1 MKVELVSYTKDGEKI
16 VAIASKMSRSR
27 KGWDYHEKT
36 MTDEEVEVWIRDA
49 IIHGY
54 WSPLEHSSYTFSI
67 EGISRVASH
76 QLVRHRIAS
85 YTQMSHRFAKPIDEY
100 YQPVTPPSAEK
111 RNEELVKK
119 AYDDAYK
126 YYYELLQNGV
136 PEEDARY
143 VLPNG
148 VNTNIVV
155 TMNARELYNFF
166 ALRLCSRAQW
176 EIRQVAWKILEEVK
190 KVHPRLFKYAG
201 ANCIILNNLTSDR
214 PMTVENVLNGIWGFE
229 ISRCPEGV
237 YRDGIPKCILSSMGL
252 ADLYQCIHDC
262 KVHFGDP
269 GDDDTGCIAWCKKK
283 YGEGRAI

>member
-1 MKVELVSYTKDGEKI
+1 MEVRLVSYTKDGERV
-16 VAIASKMSRSR
+16 VAIAAKMSRSR
-27 KGWDYHEKT
+27 KGWVHHEAN
-36 MTDEEVEVWIRDA
+36 MTDEEIETWIRDA

-54 WSPLEHSSYTFSI
+54 WSVLEHSVYTFSV

-100 YQPVTPPSAEK
+100 YEPVMPPSAKK
-111 RNEELVKK
+111 RDEGGLKE
-119 AYDDAYK
+119 AYRQAYEN
-126 YYYELLQNGV
+126 YYKLLESGA

-176 EIRQVAWKILEEVK
+176 EIRAIAWKMLEGVK
-190 KVHPRLFKYAG
+190 KVHPRLFRYAG
-201 ANCIILNNLTSDR
+201 PNCI
-214 PMTVENVLNGIWGFE
+214 VHENFIREKPITLDDMLSGKTEVISQRCIEGVNRNGI
-229 ISRCPEGV
+229 I
-237 YRDGIPKCILSSMGL
+237 KCIRNSLLS
-252 ADLYQCIHDC
+252 
-262 KVHFGDP
+262 
-269 GDDDTGCIAWCKKK
+269 
-283 YGEGRAI
+283 